1 VEQPTTL
8 FCTIFY
14 LFRVLI
20 FLPTLQ
26 VGTIMDERAKRPPLV
41 SSDTLWEDF
50 GVGEKVEVHGLAKVC
65 PPPPLLIAAAA
76 DSADKLQPACRARGR
91 L

>member
-1 VEQPTTL
+1 
-8 FCTIFY
+8 
-14 LFRVLI
+14 
-20 FLPTLQ
+20 
-26 VGTIMDERAKRPPLV
+26 MDERAKRPPLV

-65 PPPPLLIAAAA
+65 SPPPLLIAAVA
-76 DSADKLQPACRARGR
+76 DSFDKLQPACRACGR